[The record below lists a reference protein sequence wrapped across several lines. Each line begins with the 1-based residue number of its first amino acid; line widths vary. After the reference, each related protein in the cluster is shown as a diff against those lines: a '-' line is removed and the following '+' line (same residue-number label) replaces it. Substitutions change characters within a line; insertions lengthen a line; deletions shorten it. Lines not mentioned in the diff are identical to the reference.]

1 MARDSRAPEQ
11 VNVRLNDECREELE
25 EYRRRKEREVQ
36 RSVPG
41 YKLTH
46 TEALRTL
53 LIAAL
58 KSANEIT

>member
-11 VNVRLNDECREELE
+11 VNVRLNDACREELE

-36 RSVPG
+36 KSVPG